1 MTVKIWGTILDVC
14 KNNQSKLPSF
24 FFFMAASFKIY
35 SVVFESRTPS
45 KIFNLTMSILSV
57 VPDLKVNSFKILTFF
72 LGINS
77 NFFPFLLIII
87 FYVLINHF
95 PISSHKVRSL
105 TWYVTKLYLHYF
117 RTIHIWE
124 QFLHQMI
131 SNFFN
136 IPPTPYFRKISFLL
150 VRNWCYVSSN
160 YFDFLIL

>member
-1 MTVKIWGTILDVC
+1 
-14 KNNQSKLPSF
+14 
-24 FFFMAASFKIY
+24 MAASFKIY